1 MKKKLEQIFTAPPKM
16 FLTGPSICEVDLTVF
31 GAQQKTRKDF
41 NHSYPLSYTHTY
53 IAE

>member
-1 MKKKLEQIFTAPPKM
+1 MKKKLEQIFTAPSRM

-41 NHSYPLSYTHTY
+41 SHSYPLSSAHTY
-53 IAE
+53 